1 MAAMG
6 STKDLPLPRNGFFL
20 FVFFARTYVPVV
32 VIFLRQLR
40 KPMLLKHKT
49 KWQEQ
54 SLNVNIVKKCTMVK
68 L

>member
-1 MAAMG
+1 MAVMG

-20 FVFFARTYVPVV
+20 FVFFARTYVSVV
-32 VIFLRQLR
+32 EIFLSRLR

-54 SLNVNIVKKCTMVK
+54 SLNVNIAKKCTMVK